1 MDRPNDMMRSMSRD
15 QADRSGRAED
25 RFVLLET
32 KVAYQEK
39 LISEL
44 SEVLAEHGQVIDRL
58 ELRVRRL
65 EQALR
70 DNAGEPVGHDRPP
83 HY

>member
-1 MDRPNDMMRSMSRD
+1 MRTAHSPTGN
-15 QADRSGRAED
+15 QANAHRSDTALE

-32 KVAYQEK
+32 KIAYQEK

-44 SEVLAEHGQVIDRL
+44 SEVIVEHSQTIDRL

-70 DNAGEPVGHDRPP
+70 ENAGEPMGHDRPP

>member
-1 MDRPNDMMRSMSRD
+1 MMGTMSQDNAHRSD
-15 QADRSGRAED
+15 TALE

-32 KVAYQEK
+32 KIAYQEK

-44 SEVLAEHGQVIDRL
+44 SEVLVEHSQIIDRL

-70 DNAGEPVGHDRPP
+70 ENAGEPMGHDRPP

>member
-1 MDRPNDMMRSMSRD
+1 MARADDMMRTMSRD
-15 QADRSGRAED
+15 QAGRSGGAEE

-44 SEVLAEHGQVIDRL
+44 SEVLVEHSQVIDRL
-58 ELRVRRL
+58 ESRVRRL

>member
-1 MDRPNDMMRSMSRD
+1 MPGD
-15 QADRSGRAED
+15 QTHRFDSAEE
-25 RFVLLET
+25 RFVSLET

-44 SEVLAEHGQVIDRL
+44 GEVLVEHSRTIDRL
-58 ELRVRRL
+58 ELRVLRL

-70 DNAGEPVGHDRPP
+70 DNTGEPVGHDRPP